1 MRLDFGEMDLKQRP
15 RDAEDLLEGQGQGV
29 GYEEACGRVEFMGA
43 VGFCS
48 KSDFSVFFSLV
59 EGTPRASQD
68 ALLLPSI
75 SLILVPTGHLF
86 RMRSL

>member
-29 GYEEACGRVEFMGA
+29 GYKEACGRVEFMGA

-48 KSDFSVFFSLV
+48 KSDFCFFQSC
-59 EGTPRASQD
+59 
-68 ALLLPSI
+68 
-75 SLILVPTGHLF
+75 
-86 RMRSL
+86 